1 MLVVALGAQFVWG
14 FRVQAAN
21 CKVQRDKGVWRR
33 EWRRRGRVKASQS
46 SSEKLSFWVCLDNG
60 K

>member
-33 EWRRRGRVKASQS
+33 EWRRGRVKASQS
-46 SSEKLSFWVCLDNG
+46 SSEKLSSLGFV
-60 K
+60 